1 MLPDDPRHG
10 TNGGY
15 YAGCRDECCRSAAT
29 KYVKRLRM
37 DQANGLERTV
47 LAIGTWRRIEALMCL
62 GWSQAT
68 IAERAGLCQPNI
80 SEMLRSRRDRIRRSI
95 ADRIAAVYDDLSMLS
110 PMDTSPQSAGR
121 VRAHARRRGYAPP
134 LAWDDDTIDDPSAVP
149 NHGTV
154 KPSRGGR
161 HRDDLMEDAEWLADD
176 GLNLDVVLDRL
187 DITRDAFHQACRRAN
202 RLDLYHRLMRRVVTS
217 GGGEAS
223 ITAHAVIKSRG
234 AA

>member
-121 VRAHARRRGYAPP
+121 VRALARRRGYAPP
-134 LAWDDDTIDDPSAVP
+134 LAWDDIDNADEQPEVRERRNQRPGRPETLDATLEDFDWLVSAGESPEKAARRVGVALVTIRDYR
-149 NHGTV
+149 
-154 KPSRGGR
+154 SR
-161 HRDDLMEDAEWLADD
+161 
-176 GLNLDVVLDRL
+176 
-187 DITRDAFHQACRRAN
+187 QA
-202 RLDLYHRLMRRVVTS
+202 RRVV
-217 GGGEAS
+217 A
-223 ITAHAVIKSRG
+223 
-234 AA
+234 